1 MRTTRRRK
9 SRLASL
15 LSVPNVGPNFGRP
28 TPFSPAGYIG
38 LGARTSSADGQK
50 FTENNGDKM
59 PVHYKSKGLF
69 SFTNVNNSLKRLKKK
84 IKELWENP
92 SGLPPEPRRKSCTF
106 ESDPDE

>member
-28 TPFSPAGYIG
+28 TPFSPAGYTG

-50 FTENNGDKM
+50 FTENNGD
-59 PVHYKSKGLF
+59 
-69 SFTNVNNSLKRLKKK
+69 
-84 IKELWENP
+84 
-92 SGLPPEPRRKSCTF
+92 
-106 ESDPDE
+106 